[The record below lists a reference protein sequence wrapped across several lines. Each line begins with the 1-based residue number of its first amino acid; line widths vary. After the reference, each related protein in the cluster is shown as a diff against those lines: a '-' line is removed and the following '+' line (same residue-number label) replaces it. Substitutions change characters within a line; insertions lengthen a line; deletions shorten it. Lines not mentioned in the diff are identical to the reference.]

1 MIRLAALFC
10 GLLCGTGLMLSGLF
24 QPTLLDG
31 FLTPDG
37 ARDLTLGLGLG
48 LGLLAA
54 LGVAMLVL
62 ILTQRLSRPL
72 LGGQG
77 ETLVDVPTGRAL
89 LGGVLFGLGWGLSG
103 FFPLAAIVAIGLF
116 APGAAIFL
124 ASMLAG
130 MFLHDIGAN
139 RGRFRF
145 DRLRS
150 SG

>member
-10 GLLCGTGLMLSGLF
+10 GVLCGAGLILSGLF
-24 QPTLLDG
+24 QPSLLQG
-31 FLTPDG
+31 LFNPDG
-37 ARDLTLGLGLG
+37 APDLTLGLGL
-48 LGLLAA
+48 LSALAA
-54 LGVAMLVL
+54 AALVL
-62 ILTQRLSRPL
+62 ALTRGLSRPL

-77 ETLVDVPTGRAL
+77 EPLVNVSTGKAVA
-89 LGGVLFGLGWGLSG
+89 GGVLFGLGWGLSG
-103 FFPLAAIVAIGLF
+103 FFPLAALVAIGLF

-130 MFLHDIGAN
+130 MLLHDIGAN
-139 RGRFRF
+139 GGRIRF

>member
-24 QPTLLDG
+24 QPTLLQG
-31 FLTPDG
+31 FWTPYG
-37 ARDLTLGLGLG
+37 ARDLTLGI
-48 LGLLAA
+48 GLLSV
-54 LGVAMLVL
+54 LGAGLLVL
-62 ILTQRLSRPL
+62 ALTHRLPRPL

-77 ETLVDVPTGRAL
+77 ETRVDAPTGKAL

-116 APGAAIFL
+116 SPGAAIFL

-130 MFLHDIGAN
+130 MLLHDIGAN
-139 RGRFRF
+139 GGRFRL

>member
-10 GLLCGTGLMLSGLF
+10 GLLCGIGLMLSGLF
-24 QPTLLDG
+24 QPTLLQG
-31 FLTPDG
+31 FLKPDG
-37 ARDLTLGLGLG
+37 PRDLTLVI
-48 LGLLAA
+48 GLLAVWGA
-54 LGVAMLVL
+54 GALVL
-62 ILTQRLSRPL
+62 TLTHRLSRPL

-77 ETLVDVPTGRAL
+77 ETLVDAPNGKAL

-124 ASMLAG
+124 ASVLAG

-139 RGRFRF
+139 RGRFRIN
-145 DRLRS
+145 RLRS

>member
-24 QPTLLDG
+24 QPTLVDG
-31 FLTPDG
+31 LLKPEG
-37 ARDLTLGLGLG
+37 ARDLTLGLGL
-48 LGLLAA
+48 LSA
-54 LGVAMLVL
+54 LGAGMLVL
-62 ILTQRLSRPL
+62 MLTHRLSRPL

-77 ETLVDVPTGRAL
+77 ETPVDVPKGKAL
-89 LGGVLFGLGWGLSG
+89 LGGILFGLGWGLSG

-130 MFLHDIGAN
+130 MFIHDIGAN

>member
-24 QPTLLDG
+24 QPALLQG

-37 ARDLTLGLGLG
+37 PRDLTLGI
-48 LGLLAA
+48 GLLSL
-54 LGVAMLVL
+54 LGAGVLVL
-62 ILTQRLSRPL
+62 ALTHRLSRPL
-72 LGGQG
+72 LGGQDEALAG
-77 ETLVDVPTGRAL
+77 APTGKAL
-89 LGGVLFGLGWGLSG
+89 LGGVLFGFGWGLSG
-103 FFPLAAIVAIGLF
+103 YFPLAAIFATGLF

-139 RGRFRF
+139 GGRFRL

>member
-24 QPTLLDG
+24 QPTVLQG
-31 FLTPDG
+31 FLKPDG
-37 ARDLTLGLGLG
+37 ARDLTLGI
-48 LGLLAA
+48 GLLSVLVA
-54 LGVAMLVL
+54 GVLVL
-62 ILTQRLSRPL
+62 TLTHRLSRPL
-72 LGGQG
+72 LGGQD
-77 ETLVDVPTGRAL
+77 ETLVDAPTGKAL
-89 LGGVLFGLGWGLSG
+89 LGGVLFGFGWGLSG
-103 FFPLAAIVAIGLF
+103 YFPLAAIVATGLF

-139 RGRFRF
+139 GGRFRL